1 MASLLFNFEW
11 DIPLF
16 WRFGASFK
24 WQAGSFV
31 LDNKWN
37 LSRCNPA
44 SNFERIIWDNRGKP
58 IQIIE
63 TWHCSFSHKGLPSSR
78 IKGVSNIT
86 KKCGRYYFENENY
99 IYKWQKT
106 RRFGKHDIALSHQKA
121 ALSFNQGISVIQKK
135 CGWYCF
141 EVK

>member
-86 KKCGRYYFENENY
+86 KKNAEDIISKMKITFTSDKRHGGLVNMTSHCLTKKLPSALTKVFQL
-99 IYKWQKT
+99 YKK
-106 RRFGKHDIALSHQKA
+106 L
-121 ALSFNQGISVIQKK
+121 
-135 CGWYCF
+135 
-141 EVK
+141 